1 MAATT
6 TENHLNTLSEIK
18 LLDHDPDT
26 GNDAY
31 VNLDN
36 VTPAAGVPI
45 ANFRRFRAIISPTVG
60 TGGITAFSI
69 GGATNAA
76 GTGYVAAVSHA
87 VGSNPDSVNDQLVLE
102 CTADQ
107 LREVVSGATHVLVL
121 VNAVTNTDEF
131 KVMFERAEP
140 FYGPRHGLTADY
152 VS

>member
-6 TENHLNTLSEIK
+6 TENHLNTLSEVK
-18 LLDHDPDT
+18 LLDFDPDT
-26 GNDAY
+26 GSDAY

-45 ANFRRFRAIISPTVG
+45 ANFRRFRAIVKPTVG
-60 TGGITAFSI
+60 TGGLTAFSI
-69 GGATNAA
+69 GGATDAA
-76 GTGYVAAVSHA
+76 GTGYVAAVAHA
-87 VGSNPDSVNDQLVLE
+87 VGSNPDAVNDMLTLE

-107 LREVVSGATHVLVL
+107 IREVVSGATHVLVL
-121 VNAVTNTDEF
+121 INLVTSTDEAC
-131 KVMFERAEP
+131 VMFERAEP

>member
-6 TENHLNTLSEIK
+6 TANHLNTLSEVK
-18 LLDHDPDT
+18 LLDFDPDS

-45 ANFRRFRAIISPTVG
+45 ANFRRFRAIVSPSVG

-69 GGATNAA
+69 GGATDAA

-87 VGSNPDSVNDQLVLE
+87 LGSNPDSVNDQVVLE

-107 LREVVSGATHVLVL
+107 IREVVSGATHVLVL
-121 VNAVTNTDEF
+121 INQVTAGDEM

-152 VS
+152 IS

>member
-6 TENHLNTLSEIK
+6 TANHLNTLSEVK

-26 GNDAY
+26 GSAAY

-45 ANFRRFRAIISPTVG
+45 ANFRRFRAIVSPTVG
-60 TGGITAFSI
+60 TGGLTAFSI
-69 GGATNAA
+69 GGATAA
-76 GTGYVAAVSHA
+76 DGTGYVAAVSHA
-87 VGSNPDSVNDQLVLE
+87 VGSNPDAVNDQLTLE
-102 CTADQ
+102 CTAEQ
-107 LREVVSGATHVLVL
+107 LREVVSGATHVCVSID
-121 VNAVTNTDEF
+121 AVTSTDEF

-140 FYGPRHGLTADY
+140 FQGPRHGLTADY

>member
-6 TENHLNTLSEIK
+6 TANHLNTLSEVK
-18 LLDHDPDT
+18 LLDFDPDS

-45 ANFRRFRAIISPTVG
+45 ANFRRFRAIVSPSVG

-69 GGATNAA
+69 GGATDAA
-76 GTGYVAAVSHA
+76 GTGYVAAVTHA
-87 VGSNPDSVNDQLVLE
+87 LGSNPDSVNDQVVLE

-107 LREVVSGATHVLVL
+107 IREVVSGATHVLVL
-121 VNAVTNTDEF
+121 INQVTAGDEM

>member
-6 TENHLNTLSEIK
+6 TANHLNTLSEVK
-18 LLDHDPDT
+18 LLDFDPDS

-45 ANFRRFRAIISPTVG
+45 ANFRRFRAIVSPSVG

-69 GGATNAA
+69 GGATDAA

-87 VGSNPDSVNDQLVLE
+87 LGSNPDSVNDQVVLE
-102 CTADQ
+102 CTVDQ
-107 LREVVSGATHVLVL
+107 IREVVSGATHVLVL
-121 VNAVTNTDEF
+121 INQVTAGDEM
-131 KVMFERAEP
+131 KVMFERAEG
-140 FYGPRHGLTADY
+140 FQGPRHGLTADY
-152 VS
+152 IS